1 MKIFGLKNCDKCRLA
16 LKTLLGSGVNVSLV
30 DVRSDGISV
39 ERLDVFY
46 KKFGS
51 ELVNKRSTTWRNLPE
66 DEKVQD
72 IIPLLVKYPTLMKR
86 PIINLND
93 KIELGWDKDV
103 ERRILT

>member
-16 LKTLLGSGVNVSLV
+16 LKTLLSAGVNVSLV

-39 ERLDVFY
+39 KRLEGFY

-51 ELVNKRSTTWRNLPE
+51 ELVNKRSTTWRNLSE

-86 PIINLND
+86 PIIDLND

-103 ERRILT
+103 ERRILS

>member
-16 LKTLLGSGVNVSLV
+16 LKKISGSGVNVSLV

-39 ERLDVFY
+39 ELLERFY

-93 KIELGWDKDV
+93 KIEMGWNKYV

>member
-16 LKTLLGSGVNVSLV
+16 LKSLLGSGVNVSLV
-30 DVRSDGISV
+30 DVRSDGISA
-39 ERLDVFY
+39 EQLEDFY

-66 DEKVQD
+66 DEKTQD

-103 ERRILT
+103 ERRVLS

>member
-16 LKTLLGSGVNVSLV
+16 LKKLSSAGVNVSLV

-39 ERLDVFY
+39 KRLEGFY

-51 ELVNKRSTTWRNLPE
+51 ELVNKRSTTWRNLSE
-66 DEKVQD
+66 DEKIQD

-86 PIINLND
+86 PIIDLND

-103 ERRILT
+103 ERRILS

>member
-16 LKTLLGSGVNVSLV
+16 LKTLLSAGVNVSLV

-39 ERLDVFY
+39 KRLEGFY

-51 ELVNKRSTTWRNLPE
+51 ELVNKRSTTWRNLSE
-66 DEKVQD
+66 DEKIQD

-86 PIINLND
+86 PIIDLND

-103 ERRILT
+103 ERRVLS

>member
-16 LKTLLGSGVNVSLV
+16 LKKLSGSGVNVSLV

-39 ERLDVFY
+39 ERLEGFY

-66 DEKVQD
+66 DEKTQD
-72 IIPLLVKYPTLMKR
+72 IIPLLVKHPALMKR
-86 PIINLND
+86 PIINSND
-93 KIELGWDKDV
+93 KIELGWNKDV
-103 ERRILT
+103 ERRLLS

>member
-16 LKTLLGSGVNVSLV
+16 LKTLLSSGVNVSLI

-39 ERLDVFY
+39 EQLERFY

-66 DEKVQD
+66 DEKEQD

-103 ERRILT
+103 ERRILS

>member
-1 MKIFGLKNCDKCRLA
+1 
-16 LKTLLGSGVNVSLV
+16 
-30 DVRSDGISV
+30 
-39 ERLDVFY
+39 
-46 KKFGS
+46 
-51 ELVNKRSTTWRNLPE
+51 LPE

-103 ERRILT
+103 ERRILS

>member
-39 ERLDVFY
+39 ERLEGFY

-51 ELVNKRSTTWRNLPE
+51 ELVNKRSTTWRNLSE
-66 DEKVQD
+66 DEKIQD
-72 IIPLLVKYPTLMKR
+72 IIPLFVKYPTLMKR
-86 PIINLND
+86 PIIDLND

-103 ERRILT
+103 ERRILS

>member
-16 LKTLLGSGVNVSLV
+16 LKTLLSSGVNVSLI

-39 ERLDVFY
+39 ELLERFD

-51 ELVNKRSTTWRNLPE
+51 ELVKKRSTTWRNLPE

-86 PIINLND
+86 PIIILND

>member
-16 LKTLLGSGVNVSLV
+16 LKTLLSAGVNVSLV

-39 ERLDVFY
+39 KRLEGFY

-51 ELVNKRSTTWRNLPE
+51 ELVNKRSTTWRNLSE
-66 DEKVQD
+66 DEKIQD

-86 PIINLND
+86 PIIDLND

-103 ERRILT
+103 ERRILS

>member
-39 ERLDVFY
+39 KRLEGFY

-51 ELVNKRSTTWRNLPE
+51 ELVNKRSTTWRNLSE

>member
-1 MKIFGLKNCDKCRLA
+1 MQIFGLKNCDKCRLA
-16 LKTLLGSGVNVSLV
+16 LKTLLSAGVNVSLV

-39 ERLDVFY
+39 KRLEGFY

-51 ELVNKRSTTWRNLPE
+51 ELVNKRSTTWRNLSE
-66 DEKVQD
+66 DEKIQD

-86 PIINLND
+86 PIIDLND

-103 ERRILT
+103 ERRILS

>member
-16 LKTLLGSGVNVSLV
+16 LKKLSGSGVNVSLV

-39 ERLDVFY
+39 KRLEGFF

-51 ELVNKRSTTWRNLPE
+51 ELVNKRSTTWRNLSE
-66 DEKVQD
+66 DEKIQD

-86 PIINLND
+86 PIIDLND

-103 ERRILT
+103 ERRILS